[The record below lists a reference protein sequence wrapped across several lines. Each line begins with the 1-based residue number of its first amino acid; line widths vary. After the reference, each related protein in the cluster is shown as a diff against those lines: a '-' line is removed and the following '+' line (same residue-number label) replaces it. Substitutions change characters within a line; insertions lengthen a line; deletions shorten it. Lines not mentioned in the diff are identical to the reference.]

1 LIVAFTFLYAMIT
14 FSPDRISDN
23 IQKRG
28 WYVPWIRPGKATAK
42 YINGVLMHLCLW
54 WGLGLAVVA
63 CYTYIFNWIP
73 FLQNIATALGGLPT
87 VVTGS
92 GIIIIVWVVQEL
104 INKISTDMVM
114 KRYEKY

>member
-1 LIVAFTFLYAMIT
+1 
-14 FSPDRISDN
+14 
-23 IQKRG
+23 
-28 WYVPWIRPGKATAK
+28 
-42 YINGVLMHLCLW
+42 MHLCLW
-54 WGLGLAVVA
+54 WGLGLAVIA
-63 CYTYIFNWIP
+63 CYTYICNWIP
-73 FLQNIATALGGLPT
+73 FLQNIANALGWLPA

>member
-1 LIVAFTFLYAMIT
+1 
-14 FSPDRISDN
+14 
-23 IQKRG
+23 
-28 WYVPWIRPGKATAK
+28 
-42 YINGVLMHLCLW
+42 
-54 WGLGLAVVA
+54 
-63 CYTYIFNWIP
+63 
-73 FLQNIATALGGLPT
+73 LQNIATALGGLPT

>member
-1 LIVAFTFLYAMIT
+1 
-14 FSPDRISDN
+14 
-23 IQKRG
+23 
-28 WYVPWIRPGKATAK
+28 
-42 YINGVLMHLCLW
+42 
-54 WGLGLAVVA
+54 
-63 CYTYIFNWIP
+63 
-73 FLQNIATALGGLPT
+73 LPT